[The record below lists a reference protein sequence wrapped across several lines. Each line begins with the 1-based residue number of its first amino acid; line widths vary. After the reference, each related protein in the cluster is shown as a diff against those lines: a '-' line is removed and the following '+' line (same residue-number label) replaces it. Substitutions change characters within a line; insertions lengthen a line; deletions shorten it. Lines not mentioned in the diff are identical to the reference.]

1 MPDFER
7 LNPSRMMEQAK
18 ASTGLSDFGPDHFV
32 EPLTVLTK
40 SMRDE
45 AQLNAQGVAAQS
57 GRLINA
63 LENRLRKQKLLK
75 DHPEILDLPV
85 DVGVVIVGMPRTG
98 STMLHRLLASAP
110 QATATL
116 WWETIFPLPRE
127 GKGPADTASR
137 IADAEALVEQLVS
150 ASAGFEAIHPMDAH
164 AHDEEL
170 TLIEQ
175 SFVSNIP
182 ESMMYVPSYG
192 EWLLNADQRPAYGEL
207 LDWLRILEWQNPG
220 RENKKWILKTP
231 HHLTAVET
239 VLDVFPKAVIAMTH
253 RRVDHV
259 LGSWFSMV
267 ASLTSGNTDTNF
279 AVEQA
284 RHWTQRLKRNLEDM
298 VVARQAAESRFV
310 DVQYR
315 ELLADPL
322 GNAEKVFAAVGMGV
336 APADRQAWENWLGNN
351 KRDNRPSHK
360 YDVADFGMSEA
371 ALADEFRFYAD
382 AYRLNG

>member
-1 MPDFER
+1 MPDFEL
-7 LNPSRMMEQAK
+7 LNPSIMMEKAR
-18 ASTGLSDFGPDHFV
+18 ASTGLTDFGPDHFV
-32 EPLTVLTK
+32 EPLTVLAK

-45 AQLNAQGVAAQS
+45 AQLNAQGVASQS

-75 DHPEILDLPV
+75 DHPEILGLPV

-116 WWETIFPLPRE
+116 WWETIFPLPRD
-127 GKGPADTASR
+127 GKGPQDTANR
-137 IADAEALVEQLVS
+137 IRDAEALVEQLVS

-192 EWLLNADQRPAYGEL
+192 EWLLNADQRLAYGEL

-220 RENKKWILKTP
+220 REKKKWILKTP
-231 HHLTAVET
+231 HHLTAVKT
-239 VLDVFPKAVIAMTH
+239 VLEVFPQAVIAMTH

-259 LGSWFSMV
+259 LGSWYSMV
-267 ASLTSGNTDTNF
+267 ASLTSGNTDADF
-279 AVEQA
+279 ASAQA

-298 VVARQAAESRFV
+298 LVARETAEDRFV

-315 ELLADPL
+315 GLLADPIA
-322 GNAEKVFAAVGMGV
+322 NAEKIFAAAGMSV
-336 APADRQAWENWLGNN
+336 TADDRNAWENWLGGN

-371 ALADEFRFYAD
+371 ALADDFRFYAD
-382 AYRLNG
+382 AYGLNG